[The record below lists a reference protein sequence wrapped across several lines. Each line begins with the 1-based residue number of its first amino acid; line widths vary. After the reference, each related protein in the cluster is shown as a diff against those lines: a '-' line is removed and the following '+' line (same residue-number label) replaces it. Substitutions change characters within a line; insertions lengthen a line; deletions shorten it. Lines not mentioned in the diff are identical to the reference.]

1 MRMNK
6 KLYAVF
12 SYKSG
17 CYLGYKMVGGIHIFE
32 SKLEAERYKD
42 NLLKHAPLGIGVSI
56 SDDVHFHA
64 EELKEEIKC

>member
-1 MRMNK
+1 
-6 KLYAVF
+6 
-12 SYKSG
+12 
-17 CYLGYKMVGGIHIFE
+17 MVGGIHIFE

-42 NLLKHAPLGIGVSI
+42 NLLKHAPLGIGVTI